1 MSSIKVSLLATD
13 RLVWSG
19 PATSVVLKTL
29 EGELGI
35 LAGHVPMLS
44 SLAIGPVIITKDDGS
59 KFMAAVHGG
68 FVTVDQN
75 EVTIFAQRCELAEEI
90 DVSRAKEAIVDS
102 PQDLDRVKRNEVR
115 LLFAGKP
122 A

>member
-1 MSSIKVSLLATD
+1 
-13 RLVWSG
+13 
-19 PATSVVLKTL
+19 
-29 EGELGI
+29 
-35 LAGHVPMLS
+35 MLS

-115 LLFAGKP
+115 LLVAGKP